1 MSGAD
6 EGWLLR
12 TVTAATGEDRAIP
25 LTTEGA
31 RPDSLLP
38 PLNLAPG
45 ARLDQ
50 ELKCCTLEKAVKSGR
65 SPGQSSELSWPRRS
79 CQLPSSGASVAF
91 V

>member
-12 TVTAATGEDRAIP
+12 TVTAATGEDRAIL

-50 ELKCCTLEKAVKSGR
+50 ELKCCALEEAVKSGPI
-65 SPGQSSELSWPRRS
+65 PGTVVRTVVASTILSTPIIRCS
-79 CQLPSSGASVAF
+79 A
-91 V
+91 

>member
-12 TVTAATGEDRAIP
+12 TVTAATGEDRAIL

-45 ARLDQ
+45 ARLGQ
-50 ELKCCTLEKAVKSGR
+50 ELKCCALEKAVKSGPI
-65 SPGQSSELSWPRRS
+65 PGIVVPSTILSTPIIRCS
-79 CQLPSSGASVAF
+79 A
-91 V
+91 